1 MAGNTNIWLAASLIG
16 VTTFALSA
24 IGVKIGSIFGNRFEK
39 KAEFAG
45 GVILIFLG
53 VRILLQHLGIW

>member
-1 MAGNTNIWLAASLIG
+1 M
-16 VTTFALSA
+16 
-24 IGVKIGSIFGNRFEK
+24 KIGSIFGNRFEK
-39 KAEFAG
+39 KAEFVG